1 MKAKKYCL
9 LVLSAVVSVAACVTA
24 HSDTIVPELMSYDE
38 FGNCAL
44 RGISGV
50 KVEVVHLIS
59 AFEDDKLRRNP
70 IIVEDLQ
77 ACAEQVLTNAGI
89 WVCENAAQDPHVAK
103 LVITVNTWEAIHI
116 SQFIVQVK
124 AQLYQN
130 AELVTGNR
138 LRLMAQTWPAG
149 GRALEA
155 NMAGVIWLPK
165 MRRVVE
171 QQVRRQTGMFISDYR
186 MANPGACRPLM
197 TGTVRY
203 VGIHYVSSEWGS
215 YGIVAD
221 NGRKYVP
228 VALLEEYAVDGLRV
242 RFQLSRIVK
251 PVIPGRWGDIV
262 ELMRIGRL

>member
-9 LVLSAVVSVAACVTA
+9 LVLSAAVAASVTA
-24 HSDTIVPELMSYDE
+24 HCDTIVPEFMSYDE
-38 FGNCAL
+38 FGYTAL
-44 RGISGV
+44 RGISSID
-50 KVEVVHLIS
+50 VEVVHPIS

-77 ACAEQVLTNAGI
+77 AYAEQVLTNAGI
-89 WVCENAAQDPHVAK
+89 WVCENASQDPDVAK
-103 LVITVNTWEAIHI
+103 LVITVNTWKTVLL

-130 AELVTGNR
+130 AELVAGTR
-138 LRLMAQTWPAG
+138 LRLMAQTWPVG

-155 NMAGVIWLPK
+155 NMTEVIRLRE
-165 MRRVVE
+165 MRREVE
-171 QQVRRQTGMFISDYR
+171 QQVRRQLGMFINDYR

-203 VGIHYVSSEWGS
+203 MGIHYVSSKWGS
-215 YGIVAD
+215 YRIVAD
-221 NGRKYVP
+221 NGRKYLP
-228 VALLEEYAVDGLRV
+228 VALPEEYAVDGLRV
-242 RFQLSRIVK
+242 RFQLRRIVK
-251 PVIPGRWGDIV
+251 PVRPGIWGDIV